1 MKFIYKG
8 NSNNKVAI
16 LIHLMFIHER
26 CFDKLIK
33 YLEDDYY
40 LILPRLDGH
49 YKNSNFIS
57 IDNEVSHLEDELRKN
72 NIKEIDF
79 IFGLSLGGIIALDF
93 FQKNSTMI
101 NNLYIDGVPIIR
113 LGPIMRN
120 IFKNKFYGITCKIK
134 NNPQEAK
141 EKFKN
146 PFPGMEQIVIDVCKN
161 ITKESCKNLSDA
173 CYRYKLKEID
183 IDEQKKIKIIFGTK
197 EFARLCEKKLKRKYK
212 YAQFID
218 NEGYAHC
225 EYFISNIKGYA
236 AMFNEW
242 CNNHK

>member
-1 MKFIYKG
+1 
-8 NSNNKVAI
+8 
-16 LIHLMFIHER
+16 MFIHER

-146 PFPGMEQIVIDVCKN
+146 PFPGME
-161 ITKESCKNLSDA
+161 
-173 CYRYKLKEID
+173 LKEID